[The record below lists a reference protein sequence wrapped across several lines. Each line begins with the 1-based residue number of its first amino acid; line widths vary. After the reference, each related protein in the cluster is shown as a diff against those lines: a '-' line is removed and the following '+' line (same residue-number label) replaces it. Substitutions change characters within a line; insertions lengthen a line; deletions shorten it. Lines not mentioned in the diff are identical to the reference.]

1 MSLSVFFF
9 NIFLKLQEGLKGK
22 DSSVQVLFNVKSI
35 EPFRENG
42 LSL

>member
-9 NIFLKLQEGLKGK
+9 HIFLKLKVELRGK

-35 EPFRENG
+35 EPFRKNG
-42 LSL
+42 LSP